1 MGSVIAVMGV
11 VIPSVLIS
19 AEAAGIVPL
28 FVALTVYLAVAS
40 HYILPFHHLNILVGQ
55 GEENEMYSQKE
66 AIRLGLPL
74 SAAVFSQAVLA
85 ALVEAAGRDLKRLQY
100 PLDALFLINSLVVTS
115 LLLNQPVNHS
125 HAQQL
130 HQHFVIG

>member
-19 AEAAGIVPL
+19 AEAAGIAPL
-28 FVALTVYLAVAS
+28 FVALTVYLTVAS

-55 GEENEMYSQKE
+55 GEENGMYSQKE

-74 SAAVFSQAVLA
+74 SAAVFAQAVLA
-85 ALVEAAGRDLKRLQY
+85 ALWWK
-100 PLDALFLINSLVVTS
+100 
-115 LLLNQPVNHS
+115 LLG
-125 HAQQL
+125 
-130 HQHFVIG
+130 VI